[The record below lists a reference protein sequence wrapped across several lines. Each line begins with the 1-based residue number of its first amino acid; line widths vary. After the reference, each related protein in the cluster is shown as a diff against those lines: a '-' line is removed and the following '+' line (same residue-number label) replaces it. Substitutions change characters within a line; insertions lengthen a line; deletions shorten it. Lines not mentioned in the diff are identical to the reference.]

1 MNKHF
6 IKATTEYCTYEAPVA
21 APYLR
26 RTFELDHLPDSA
38 KLSICGLGFYCL
50 FINGK
55 EITKG
60 HLAPYVSNPDHLC
73 YYDTYDVAP
82 LLKKGKNAIGIIL
95 GNGFINSLGG
105 YVWNFDKAPFR
116 DAPKV
121 ALELSIAAAGHDTIY
136 IEADESFKTLPS
148 PIILD
153 DVRYGEYYDAREQT
167 DDWCS
172 PELDDEGWNS
182 AIIAEAPKGE
192 LKLCEAEPIR
202 IIESL
207 KPVKIIK
214 CKSGYVYD
222 FGKNSAGVC
231 QLRIKGSVSGQ
242 RLSFRYFERMKDGE
256 PDVTSAVFPPER
268 FADYY
273 ELNQK
278 DIYTCRGNEEESWQ
292 PRFTYHGFR
301 YVLVEGLTEAQATK
315 ELLTYHVMHSDLARH
330 GDFKCSDERVNKIFD
345 ITVSSDLS
353 NFYYYPTDCPHR
365 EKNGW
370 TGDIAASCFHMMML
384 YDCKNSFSE
393 WLAGVR
399 KSQTDDG
406 VIPGIVPTAGWG
418 YDWGNGPAWDR
429 VAFYLPYE
437 CWRLRG
443 DTKIIKDNADMMAR
457 YLEYVM
463 TRRNEDGTIS
473 FGLGDWASVGRRFSR
488 FETPLAVSD
497 SIIVMDMA
505 KKATEMFAAIGQTDR
520 AARAEE
526 ICRQMRSTIRNVL
539 LDKNTCTLK
548 GRTQTAQ
555 AMGLYHGI
563 FEPEEEQTAF
573 DVLVDI
579 IHEKNDS
586 FDCGLLG
593 SLKIFHV
600 LSRFGRGDLAFYMIT
615 KKEFPSYGLLV
626 DMGETTLV
634 ERFMPDNSPED
645 SHNHHFL
652 GDVSRWFVR
661 EIGGLRVKDH
671 KTVEI
676 SPDLT
681 LPISSAEAYYELP
694 AGKVAVKWERK
705 PTGAV
710 CVEYTCPE
718 SVSCTL
724 KLPENAKVIL
734 VK

>member
-1 MNKHF
+1 MK
-6 IKATTEYCTYEAPVA
+6 
-21 APYLR
+21 
-26 RTFELDHLPDSA
+26 
-38 KLSICGLGFYCL
+38 
-50 FINGK
+50 
-55 EITKG
+55 
-60 HLAPYVSNPDHLC
+60 
-73 YYDTYDVAP
+73 
-82 LLKKGKNAIGIIL
+82 
-95 GNGFINSLGG
+95 
-105 YVWNFDKAPFR
+105 
-116 DAPKV
+116 
-121 ALELSIAAAGHDTIY
+121 
-136 IEADESFKTLPS
+136 
-148 PIILD
+148 
-153 DVRYGEYYDAREQT
+153 
-167 DDWCS
+167 
-172 PELDDEGWNS
+172 
-182 AIIAEAPKGE
+182 
-192 LKLCEAEPIR
+192 
-202 IIESL
+202 
-207 KPVKIIK
+207 
-214 CKSGYVYD
+214 
-222 FGKNSAGVC
+222 
-231 QLRIKGSVSGQ
+231 IKGSVSGQ

-256 PDVTSAVFPPER
+256 PDVTSTVFPPER

-301 YVLVEGLTEAQATK
+301 YVLVEGLTEEQATE
-315 ELLTYHVMHSDLARH
+315 ELLTYQVLHSDLARH
-330 GDFKCSDERVNKIFD
+330 GDFKCSDERVNKIFG
-345 ITVSSDLS
+345 ITVASDLS

-505 KKATEMFAAIGQTDR
+505 KKATEMFAAIGQTDK

-526 ICRQMRSTIRNVL
+526 IRLEMRSTIRNVL

-573 DVLVDI
+573 NVLVDI

-671 KTVEI
+671 RTVEI
-676 SPDLT
+676 RPDLT
-681 LPISSAEAYYELP
+681 LPINSAEAYYELP
-694 AGKVAVKWERK
+694 TGKVAVKWERT
-705 PTGAV
+705 PEGTLRL
-710 CVEYTCPE
+710 EYSCPD

-724 KLPENAKVIL
+724 TLPEDARVTLTK
-734 VK
+734 